1 MTSQEAAARFWAGAS
16 VFGPDG
22 ERAAGV
28 ESLSFAL
35 VPAGVGAGPE
45 HSTVAGLVSPRPLLG
60 LEGLPAVRTPLLL
73 DATRIQGSPKDWAAI
88 GRGAASAGC
97 ALLVRPAQ
105 ARERKDLLKASS
117 APFAVALLPDEPA
130 FPDSFGG
137 AVLVVVGLE
146 SLSGAPAVLDE
157 SALPALLE
165 AARAAAGYRCPASL
179 LLSPG
184 RVPSSG
190 ALRAAAE
197 GGAKAVL
204 LAEGR
209 GSARLPLSALAGSS
223 ASVTAASGDLAVGL
237 ATDAVADG
245 VALAVALAC
254 APAGLATSLPL
265 RLTVKAG
272 EAAGADW
279 KAVGDQL
286 SHALR
291 TLWEDAQRAAAFAGE
306 RDPRDLSRENLR
318 ALTYDAAALS
328 GVKLAGF
335 DERLPWWAH

>member
-223 ASVTAASGDLAVGL
+223 A
-237 ATDAVADG
+237 
-245 VALAVALAC
+245 
-254 APAGLATSLPL
+254 PAGLATSLPL